1 MSRKLRVI
9 GLTGQTGAGKSTVS
23 EVFQKRGFAVVNAD
37 LIARK
42 VAEPSH
48 PCLHEVF
55 AAFGETVRCPDGTLN
70 RKALAAI
77 VFHDRAQLERLNGI
91 MYPHITAMVREAFA
105 EAERQGKIFALLD
118 APTLFESGEDALCDC
133 IVSVIAPK
141 DVRKQRIMARDGL
154 TASEA
159 DARMNAQ
166 LSEEFFTEHSDLVI
180 RNDGTIRDLAAAA
193 ENAAAQ
199 IIQQYK

>member
-23 EVFQKRGFAVVNAD
+23 ERFRKHGFAVVNAD

-48 PCLHEVF
+48 PCLAEVF
-55 AAFGETVRCPDGTLN
+55 AAFGESVRRPDGTLD

-77 VFHDRAQLERLNGI
+77 VFHDKSQLERLNSI
-91 MYPHITAMVREAFA
+91 MYPHITAMVLAEFA
-105 EAERQGKIFALLD
+105 EAERQGKTFALLD
-118 APTLFESGEDALCDC
+118 APTLFESGEDALCNA
-133 IVSVIAPK
+133 IVSVVAPREI
-141 DVRKQRIMARDGL
+141 RKQRIMERDGL
-154 TASEA
+154 TESEA
-159 DARMNAQ
+159 DARMDSQ

-180 RNDGTIRDLAAAA
+180 RNDGTIHDLTTAA
-193 ENAAAQ
+193 ENAVTQ
-199 IIQQYK
+199 IEQRYK